1 MKYGLVLLLWFAAC
15 TEPKT
20 DSAVSGSALDAGRG
34 YLQACLQG
42 DFTTA
47 AGYLPAADSTL
58 QHQLMLQEMDYRTLD
73 REGRQMKR
81 TASLQIH
88 AINDITPEQVQFIY
102 SFSFSPQI
110 KDTLVIEKKSAG
122 WLIVSQ

>member
-1 MKYGLVLLLWFAAC
+1 MKYGLVLLLLFAAC

-47 AGYLPAADSTL
+47 ASYLPADSNL
-58 QHQLMLQEMDYRTLD
+58 KHQLMLQELDYRTLD

-81 TASLQIH
+81 SASLQIH
-88 AINDITPEQVQFIY
+88 AISDLTPEQVQFIY

-110 KDTLVIEKKSAG
+110 KDTLLIEKKSAG

>member
-1 MKYGLVLLLWFAAC
+1 MKYSFVFLLWLVAC
-15 TEPKT
+15 SQPKT
-20 DSAVSGSALDAGRG
+20 DTASATSALDAGRG
-34 YLQACLQG
+34 YLEACLQG
-42 DFTTA
+42 DFTRA
-47 AGYLPAADSTL
+47 GGYLLADSNL
-58 QHQLMLQEMDYRTLD
+58 QHQLLLQEQDYRTLD

-88 AINDITPEQVQFIY
+88 AINEITPEQVQFIY

-110 KDTLVIEKKSAG
+110 KDTLLIEKKSAG

>member
-1 MKYGLVLLLWFAAC
+1 MKYGLVILLWFAAC
-15 TEPKT
+15 SQPKT
-20 DSAVSGSALDAGRG
+20 DTASSATALDAGRG

-47 AGYLPAADSTL
+47 AGYLPADSNL
-58 QHQLMLQEMDYRTLD
+58 KHQLMLQELDYRTLD

-81 TASLQIH
+81 SASLQIH

>member
-20 DSAVSGSALDAGRG
+20 DSAVSASALDAGRG

-47 AGYLPAADSTL
+47 SSYLPADSNL
-58 QHQLMLQEMDYRTLD
+58 KHQLMLQELDYRTLD

-81 TASLQIH
+81 SASLQIH
-88 AINDITPEQVQFIY
+88 AINDLTPEQVQFIY

-110 KDTLVIEKKSAG
+110 KDTLLIEKKSAG

>member
-47 AGYLPAADSTL
+47 SSYLPADSNL
-58 QHQLMLQEMDYRTLD
+58 KHQLMLQELDYRTLD

-81 TASLQIH
+81 SASLQIH
-88 AINDITPEQVQFIY
+88 AINDLTPEQVQFIY

-110 KDTLVIEKKSAG
+110 KDTLLIEKKSAG

>member
-1 MKYGLVLLLWFAAC
+1 MKYGFLLLVWFAAC
-15 TEPKT
+15 NEPKNDT
-20 DSAVSGSALDAGRG
+20 AVSASALDAGRG

-42 DFTTA
+42 DFSTA
-47 AGYLPAADSTL
+47 SSYLNADSNL
-58 QHQLMLQEMDYRTLD
+58 KHQLMLQELDYRTLD

-88 AINDITPEQVQFIY
+88 AINDLTPEQVQFIY

-110 KDTLVIEKKSAG
+110 KDTLLIEKKSAG

>member
-1 MKYGLVLLLWFAAC
+1 
-15 TEPKT
+15 
-20 DSAVSGSALDAGRG
+20 
-34 YLQACLQG
+34 LQG

-47 AGYLPAADSTL
+47 AGYLPADSNL
-58 QHQLMLQEMDYRTLD
+58 KHQLMLQELDYRTLD

-88 AINDITPEQVQFIY
+88 AINDLTPEQVQFIY

-110 KDTLVIEKKSAG
+110 KDTLLIEKKADG

>member
-20 DSAVSGSALDAGRG
+20 DSAVSASALDAGRG

-47 AGYLPAADSTL
+47 ANYLPADSNL
-58 QHQLMLQEMDYRTLD
+58 KHQLMLQELDYRTLD

-81 TASLQIH
+81 SASLQIH
-88 AINDITPEQVQFIY
+88 AINDLTPEQVQFIY

-110 KDTLVIEKKSAG
+110 KDTLLIEKKSAG

>member
-1 MKYGLVLLLWFAAC
+1 MKYGFLLLVWFAAC
-15 TEPKT
+15 NEPKNDT
-20 DSAVSGSALDAGRG
+20 AVSASALDAGRG

-47 AGYLPAADSTL
+47 ASYLPADSNL
-58 QHQLMLQEMDYRTLD
+58 KHQMMLQELDYRTLD

-88 AINDITPEQVQFIY
+88 AINDLTPEQVQFIY

-110 KDTLVIEKKSAG
+110 KDTLLIEKKSAG

>member
-1 MKYGLVLLLWFAAC
+1 MKYGFLLLLWFAAC
-15 TEPKT
+15 AETKI
-20 DSAVSGSALDAGRG
+20 DSASAATALDAGRG

-47 AGYLPAADSTL
+47 SSYLPADSNL
-58 QHQLMLQEMDYRTLD
+58 KHQLMLQELDYRTLD

-81 TASLQIH
+81 SASLQIH
-88 AINDITPEQVQFIY
+88 AINNLTPEQVQFIY

-110 KDTLVIEKKSAG
+110 KDTLLIEKKSAG

>member
-1 MKYGLVLLLWFAAC
+1 MLLWFAAC
-15 TEPKT
+15 NEPKNDT
-20 DSAVSGSALDAGRG
+20 AVSASALDAGRG

-47 AGYLPAADSTL
+47 ASYLPADSNL
-58 QHQLMLQEMDYRTLD
+58 KHQLMLQELDYRTLD

-88 AINDITPEQVQFIY
+88 AINDLSSEQVQFIY

-110 KDTLVIEKKSAG
+110 KDTLLIEKKSAG

>member
-1 MKYGLVLLLWFAAC
+1 MKYGFLLLLWFVAC
-15 TEPKT
+15 NEPKKDT
-20 DSAVSGSALDAGRG
+20 AVSASALDAGRG

-47 AGYLPAADSTL
+47 ASYLPADSNL
-58 QHQLMLQEMDYRTLD
+58 KHQLMLQEMDYRTLD

-88 AINDITPEQVQFIY
+88 AINDLSSEQVQFIY

-110 KDTLVIEKKSAG
+110 KDTLLIEKKSAG

>member
-1 MKYGLVLLLWFAAC
+1 MKYGFLLLVWFAAC

-20 DSAVSGSALDAGRG
+20 DSAVSASALDAGRG

-47 AGYLPAADSTL
+47 AGYLPSDSNL
-58 QHQLMLQEMDYRTLD
+58 KHQLMLQELDYRTLD

-81 TASLQIH
+81 SASLQIH
-88 AINDITPEQVQFIY
+88 AINDLTPEQVQFIY

-110 KDTLVIEKKSAG
+110 KDTLLIEKKSAG

>member
-1 MKYGLVLLLWFAAC
+1 MKYCFLLLLWFAAC
-15 TEPKT
+15 NEPKNDT
-20 DSAVSGSALDAGRG
+20 AVSASALDAGRG

-47 AGYLPAADSTL
+47 ASYLNADSNL
-58 QHQLMLQEMDYRTLD
+58 KHQLMLQELDYRTLD

-88 AINDITPEQVQFIY
+88 AINDLSSEQVQFIY

-110 KDTLVIEKKSAG
+110 KDTLLIEKKSAG